1 MIRPRVLVV
10 DDDPKILRLMET
22 FLEDVDCD
30 IASAEDGESALN
42 EIENSTPDLVLLDY
56 QMPGMDGFEVC
67 RRIKADPRTR
77 LIPVV
82 MVTSRA
88 GDKHRRK
95 ALDLGSSG
103 YVVKPYQDEALLKVI
118 RHLVRESR
126 SRPVVHRVRRA

>member
-82 MVTSRA
+82 MVTAVSFSVMSRNSRA
-88 GDKHRRK
+88 AG
-95 ALDLGSSG
+95 A
-103 YVVKPYQDEALLKVI
+103 P
-118 RHLVRESR
+118 
-126 SRPVVHRVRRA
+126 RPCRAPPAAPTAC